1 MGKRMGSLV
10 AALVASASLA
20 ACAPAMNGSEEVAQ
34 RNAETTLVVQ
44 NNNWTDMTVY
54 VLRDGAR
61 ARIGSV
67 TGLSQGRFRL
77 SDALVGG
84 AGDVRIL
91 ADPLGAG
98 ERFVSHPLIIM
109 PGQEVRLRLENN
121 IALSS
126 YSVW

>member
-1 MGKRMGSLV
+1 MVKRMGSLV

-20 ACAPAMNGSEEVAQ
+20 ACTPAMSNSGEAMLPDH
-34 RNAETTLVVQ
+34 TTLIVE

-54 VLRDGAR
+54 VLRDGSR

-67 TGLSQGRFRL
+67 TGLGKARFRL
-77 SDALVGG
+77 SDALIGG

-98 ERFVSHPLIIM
+98 ERFVSHPLTIL

>member
-1 MGKRMGSLV
+1 MGKRMGSLA
-10 AALVASASLA
+10 AALIASASFA
-20 ACAPAMNGSEEVAQ
+20 ACAPAMKNTEDVALGNEQ
-34 RNAETTLVVQ
+34 TMLVVQ
-44 NNNWTDMTVY
+44 NYNWTDMTLY
-54 VLRDGAR
+54 VLRDGTR

-67 TGLSQGRFRL
+67 TGLGQGRFRL

-84 AGDVRIL
+84 AGDIRIL

-98 ERFVSHPLIIM
+98 ERFVSHPLTIL
-109 PGQEVRLRLENN
+109 PGQEIRLRLENN